1 MRSPAVDIVVVDN
14 SWTARSAVS
23 TLVLTHPQIV
33 RSVRGYEDVA
43 DLDLREAPPHVV
55 LLDYWLGRD
64 ERPCLP
70 HVQELKAWGT
80 MVLLFTS
87 EERPIHL
94 RRALRAGVDG
104 LCLKN
109 DDAQTLV
116 DAIATVRRGHPVFS
130 SPLARA
136 AATDDG
142 MRTHLTARE
151 VEVLEGLAHGLT
163 ADEIADRLVLSTA
176 TVKTHVQN
184 IHDKY
189 RSVFGER
196 VNRGR
201 LVHEAHRDGYL
212 NGRAPLPED
221 PNPGPQPPR

>member
-1 MRSPAVDIVVVDN
+1 MSTRSTAVDVVVIDN
-14 SWTARSAVS
+14 QWTARSAVS
-23 TLVLTHPQIV
+23 TLALTHPQIV
-33 RSVRGYEDVA
+33 RSVRGYEAIA
-43 DLDLREAPPHVV
+43 DLDLTEPRPHVL

-64 ERPCLP
+64 DTPCLS
-70 HVQELKAWGT
+70 HVAELKEWGPK
-80 MVLLFTS
+80 VVLFTS
-87 EERPIHL
+87 EERPVHL

-104 LCLKN
+104 LCLKY
-109 DDAQTLV
+109 DGPAMLV
-116 DAIATVRRGHPVFS
+116 DAIAMAGRGHPVFS

-136 AATDDG
+136 AASDTG

-163 ADEIADRLVLSTA
+163 ADEIATRLVLSTA

-201 LVHEAHRDGYL
+201 LVHEAHLDGYL
-212 NGRAPLPED
+212 DGRSL
-221 PNPGPQPPR
+221 PPRGPAGDERR

>member
-1 MRSPAVDIVVVDN
+1 
-14 SWTARSAVS
+14 
-23 TLVLTHPQIV
+23 
-33 RSVRGYEDVA
+33 
-43 DLDLREAPPHVV
+43 
-55 LLDYWLGRD
+55 
-64 ERPCLP
+64 
-70 HVQELKAWGT
+70 
-80 MVLLFTS
+80 
-87 EERPIHL
+87 
-94 RRALRAGVDG
+94 
-104 LCLKN
+104 
-109 DDAQTLV
+109 
-116 DAIATVRRGHPVFS
+116 
-130 SPLARA
+130 
-136 AATDDG
+136 